1 MQPHPL
7 DTTTASSRAAL
18 NGAISAFRAVLG
30 ALAVMSGVTNV
41 LMLTGAFF
49 MLEIYDRVLP
59 SRSVPTLVGL
69 TILAVA
75 LYLFSA
81 LIELV
86 RCRVL
91 TRIAMTIDLAFS
103 RRIFEAVVRLPL
115 KLRGD
120 GDGLQPSR
128 DLDTIRTFLAGPG
141 PLAFLDLPWIPV
153 YLLICF
159 YFHVAIGAAAALGA
173 LALVAVTITSEYL
186 TRGPTSAATQS
197 LALRNGIVLAARRN
211 AEAVQAMGMGIRF
224 ADLWDQANR
233 RHVGAQQTTADIA
246 AALGALS
253 KALRLLLQS
262 ALLGIGA
269 YLAIQQRSSAGI
281 IVAASII
288 GARALAPVDMAIA
301 CWRGF
306 VLARQSWARI
316 NRLLALMPRVEPRL
330 ALRRPQA
337 SLDVEDLSVAA
348 PGDTRLIVQN
358 ATFTLKA
365 GQALGIIG
373 PTAAGKS
380 TLARALVGAWS
391 PARGKIRLDSAALEQ
406 WPADTLGRHIGYL
419 PQDVELFDGTV
430 AQNIARFEREAAAKN
445 VIRAAE
451 LAGVHDLIL
460 HLPNGYE
467 TQIGEGGTALS
478 AGQRQR
484 IALARALYGNPF
496 LIVLDEPN
504 SNLDGDGEQSLTAAI
519 LKARARGAIVVVIA
533 HRASAL
539 AGTDQ
544 VLMMAAGRIQ
554 ALGPKDEVLNRV
566 TARPTLPGQRI
577 VAAGSG

>member
-1 MQPHPL
+1 
-7 DTTTASSRAAL
+7 
-18 NGAISAFRAVLG
+18 
-30 ALAVMSGVTNV
+30 
-41 LMLTGAFF
+41 
-49 MLEIYDRVLP
+49 
-59 SRSVPTLVGL
+59 
-69 TILAVA
+69 
-75 LYLFSA
+75 
-81 LIELV
+81 
-86 RCRVL
+86 
-91 TRIAMTIDLAFS
+91 
-103 RRIFEAVVRLPL
+103 
-115 KLRGD
+115 
-120 GDGLQPSR
+120 
-128 DLDTIRTFLAGPG
+128 
-141 PLAFLDLPWIPV
+141 
-153 YLLICF
+153 
-159 YFHVAIGAAAALGA
+159 
-173 LALVAVTITSEYL
+173 
-186 TRGPTSAATQS
+186 
-197 LALRNGIVLAARRN
+197 
-211 AEAVQAMGMGIRF
+211 
-224 ADLWDQANR
+224 
-233 RHVGAQQTTADIA
+233 
-246 AALGALS
+246 
-253 KALRLLLQS
+253 
-262 ALLGIGA
+262 
-269 YLAIQQRSSAGI
+269 
-281 IVAASII
+281 
-288 GARALAPVDMAIA
+288 MAIA

-430 AQNIARFEREAAAKN
+430 AQNIARFEREAAANN

-554 ALGPKDEVLNRV
+554 ALGPKDEILNRV